1 MISPFAHSILIAI
14 GVFIL
19 IPPFLFSRQTEE
31 ELEKAKAA
39 GKKVLKAEPGQ
50 VSEPDTEQ
58 QGGHP
63 EE

>member
-1 MISPFAHSILIAI
+1 M
-14 GVFIL
+14 
-19 IPPFLFSRQTEE
+19 RETEE